1 MRMTDDSDADDDGID
16 DDDSIDSSADV
27 KAVMFLHFVWFVIW
41 LLCLIDLTLIGW

>member
-27 KAVMFLHFVWFVIW
+27 KAVMFWHFGCFVI
-41 LLCLIDLTLIGW
+41 

>member
-27 KAVMFLHFVWFVIW
+27 KAVMFLHFV
-41 LLCLIDLTLIGW
+41 